1 MFLLFVLLYK
11 YGDAIAG
18 AMANPFYFQIGFSGV
33 EIAGVTKVFGV
44 AATLVGV
51 FAGGALVARVTG
63 DVAGFVLAISSPAP
77 SQGYLCALMVD
88 PSHQGQGV
96 GAQLLVGAEDFL
108 RGSGTQQVCVAPED
122 SPAMFWLGV
131 NMATS
136 A

>member
-1 MFLLFVLLYK
+1 MSTL
-11 YGDAIAG
+11 DIA
-18 AMANPFYFQIGFSGV
+18 AWQSRDNKRIV
-33 EIAGVTKVFGV
+33 EILEASRPGRDYDPIDEAGLTEMIERSEHFN
-44 AATLVGV
+44 
-51 FAGGALVARVTG
+51 AGGALVARVTG